1 MVQRALYT
9 NILANSSNQK
19 VSILL
24 GARRVGKTYLLQQI
38 RDNASQECLW
48 LNGEDETVSDI
59 LDERSIANY
68 KRLLQGY
75 NLLIIDEAQYIN
87 DIGRKVKLMIDEIK
101 PLHIIITG
109 SSAFDLQQASEP
121 LTGRSITYTMFPL
134 AQMELAKQENL
145 LQTKELL
152 DERLVFGSYPEV
164 VILPTLTEKQQY
176 LFELVNTYLLKD
188 ILVFENIRNPQ
199 KLKDLLVL
207 LAYQIGSEVSLDE
220 LGRQLGLSKNTVERY
235 LDLLYKVF
243 VIYKRRG
250 YSKNLR
256 KEVTK
261 SSRWYF
267 YDNGIRNALIS
278 NFNLPASR
286 QDMGMLWENY
296 IATERIKFNAYSG
309 FFVNS
314 YFWRTYDQQEID
326 LIEEQNAAL
335 SAYEFKWKQ
344 DKVKIPVAFTKAYPD
359 TPFSVISSKNYL
371 DFFTPPFIL

>member
-1 MVQRALYT
+1 MLQRALYN
-9 NILANSSNQK
+9 NILANTGKQK

-24 GARRVGKTYLLQQI
+24 GARRVGKTCLLQEIKNNTVQG
-38 RDNASQECLW
+38 CLW
-48 LNGEDETVSDI
+48 LNGEDQTVADI
-59 LDERSIANY
+59 LEERSIANY

-75 NLLIIDEAQYIN
+75 TLLIIDEAQYIS
-87 DIGRKVKLMIDEIK
+87 DISRKLKLMIDEIS

-109 SSAFDLQQASEP
+109 SSAFDMQQSGEP
-121 LTGRSITYTMFPL
+121 LTGRSITYTMFPV
-134 AQMELAKQENL
+134 AQMELSKQENII
-145 LQTKELL
+145 QTKELL
-152 DERLVFGSYPEV
+152 DERLIFGSYPEV
-164 VILPTLTEKQQY
+164 ITLSTLAEKQQY

-188 ILVFENIRNPQ
+188 ILAFENIRNPQ

-235 LDLLYKVF
+235 LDLLSKVF
-243 VIYKRRG
+243 VIYNRRG

-256 KEVTK
+256 KEITK

-278 NFNLPASR
+278 NFNLPALR

-296 IATERIKFNAYSG
+296 IAAERIKRNAYNNL
-309 FFVNS
+309 FINS

-326 LIEEQNAAL
+326 LVEEQNAAI
-335 SAYEFKWKQ
+335 SAYEFKWRQ
-344 DKVKIPVAFTKAYPD
+344 DKAKIPVAFAKAYPGV
-359 TPFSVISSKNYL
+359 PFSVIHSKNYL
-371 DFFTPPFIL
+371 DFIV